1 MDAAVAMTLCVGV
14 TNPQSSGVG
23 GGLFM
28 VVYNG
33 SGVYAINARETAP
46 SGVNPDAYEVDKL
59 SSVNGKITKRKV
71 VKY

>member
-1 MDAAVAMTLCVGV
+1 MDAAIAMTLCVGV

-33 SGVYAINARETAP
+33 SGMYAINGRETAP

-59 SSVNGKITKRKV
+59 SSVNGKK
-71 VKY
+71 